1 VRLSFAPNGRE
12 ATPAG
17 AVPDGY
23 HYEIL
28 AQASEAEAQVWV
40 KGMEAPRAL
49 AGRATLIH
57 AWTQGAEWDS
67 ILRRIE
73 LFSTQ
78 AGPRLHLVDFTTPKG
93 ERTGWLGLT
102 DSHGETVFSDTDFQI
117 RMSGAKQLA
126 GETRYWVPESL
137 HVESPSAKGEIVLKR
152 IAAEHDPLGD
162 IPQPFRFI
170 VSLSMRPHR
179 VWADAEFEV
188 TLRPGPTAHS
198 LHHQGA
204 GVAVV
209 TFLNPV
215 SLP

>member
-126 GETRYWVPESL
+126 GET
-137 HVESPSAKGEIVLKR
+137 
-152 IAAEHDPLGD
+152 
-162 IPQPFRFI
+162 PQPFRFI

>member
-78 AGPRLHLVDFTTPKG
+78 A
-93 ERTGWLGLT
+93 